1 MKDVPVIDIGADTP
15 VLALDSSGA
24 VGKGTLHEAVGRCSN
39 IVDFPYTEQGDWWRI
54 ANINFCGVGIIC
66 ISELWTQSPPR
77 PVVLGVVLDAY
88 PGGNDTNNNGIKVL
102 AGKSNRISKIRFVVD
117 VRNKANS
124 GWLDICI
131 PHTDKFKSR
140 RTQIASYGLGI
151 RPVKLAEAPSV
162 DNAYFVKEFDM
173 TALQSNSG
181 GVISCTAIG
190 PYLVAYK
197 EKGGPHEYGREK
209 VFGNTIARRSL
220 SDTWSVLGWL
230 GGKSACVGV
239 NDVQRKS
246 LGLKRCLGS
255 DRAVSS
261 EHRVSELS
269 TWNNAKPFGRDTVSE
284 RDSVWHSSVVRNE
297 YAKQHSCAHKNRIF
311 IQRLVSSDH
320 DILAGKEVAA

>member
-1 MKDVPVIDIGADTP
+1 MSTQAKQLKDVPVIDIGADTP

-24 VGKGTLHEAVGRCSN
+24 VGKGTLPEAVGRCSN

-66 ISELWTQSPPR
+66 IRELWTQSPPR

-151 RPVKLAEAPSV
+151 RPVELAEAPSV

-181 GVISCTAIG
+181 G
-190 PYLVAYK
+190 
-197 EKGGPHEYGREK
+197 
-209 VFGNTIARRSL
+209 GNILHRHWALPCRVQGERR
-220 SDTWSVLGWL
+220 
-230 GGKSACVGV
+230 
-239 NDVQRKS
+239 
-246 LGLKRCLGS
+246 
-255 DRAVSS
+255 
-261 EHRVSELS
+261 
-269 TWNNAKPFGRDTVSE
+269 
-284 RDSVWHSSVVRNE
+284 
-297 YAKQHSCAHKNRIF
+297 
-311 IQRLVSSDH
+311 
-320 DILAGKEVAA
+320 AA

>member
-1 MKDVPVIDIGADTP
+1 MSTQAKLLKDVPVIDIGADTP

-39 IVDFPYTEQGDWWRI
+39 ILDLPYTEQGDWWRI

-66 ISELWTQSPPR
+66 IRELWSQSSPS

-88 PGGNDTNNNGIKVL
+88 PGGNATNNNGIKVL

-117 VRNKANS
+117 VFNKANS

-131 PHTDKFKSR
+131 PHTDKLKSR

-181 GVISCTAIG
+181 G
-190 PYLVAYK
+190 
-197 EKGGPHEYGREK
+197 
-209 VFGNTIARRSL
+209 
-220 SDTWSVLGWL
+220 
-230 GGKSACVGV
+230 
-239 NDVQRKS
+239 
-246 LGLKRCLGS
+246 
-255 DRAVSS
+255 
-261 EHRVSELS
+261 
-269 TWNNAKPFGRDTVSE
+269 
-284 RDSVWHSSVVRNE
+284 
-297 YAKQHSCAHKNRIF
+297 
-311 IQRLVSSDH
+311 
-320 DILAGKEVAA
+320 

>member
-1 MKDVPVIDIGADTP
+1 MSTQAKQLKDVPVIDIGADTP

-197 EKGGPHEYGREK
+197 EKGGPHEHGRK
-209 VFGNTIARRSL
+209 D
-220 SDTWSVLGWL
+220 SDCEVYLGVVSQYADSTRIRNRFRHMPDRWSVFLYDKHSEPTGRNKHLWPALSAEFGPVWDSNLFPMGNRNRAIPVVHILGIEIH
-230 GGKSACVGV
+230 
-239 NDVQRKS
+239 
-246 LGLKRCLGS
+246 GLAENGNVTSR
-255 DRAVSS
+255 
-261 EHRVSELS
+261 
-269 TWNNAKPFGRDTVSE
+269 
-284 RDSVWHSSVVRNE
+284 
-297 YAKQHSCAHKNRIF
+297 
-311 IQRLVSSDH
+311 
-320 DILAGKEVAA
+320 KEVVAA